1 MIQHERLNRTLK
13 MFSEKLSEAWGH
25 IRNYLLTGV
34 LVLVPAAVTFGII
47 YFLFQ
52 YVDSFLG
59 DVFGARVPG
68 AGLFFTALFCLLI
81 GVIAQNIVGKKI
93 IAWMD
98 SSLQKIP
105 VVKSVYSGIKQL
117 SDVFLKDQKSSFKR
131 VVMLEYPKEDCWVIG
146 FVTSDFYIEIEAD
159 MSEKDSMVTV
169 FVPTTPNPTS
179 GFLLILPKSKIVDMN
194 IDIEDAMK
202 VIISG
207 GIVQPVSGK
216 KVLEAFEEKQEAS
229 ERVLQQIENNEE
241 SRCLK

>member
-207 GIVQPVSGK
+207 GIVTAPIIANAIA
-216 KVLEAFEEKQEAS
+216 LA
-229 ERVLQQIENNEE
+229 E
-241 SRCLK
+241 SCAKSNYVESITRELTKA